1 MRPFVLLYHTL
12 SDNPHWDLCL
22 DLGDGLATW
31 RIGAD
36 PLATGPVPVPLPARR
51 IADHRRAYLDY
62 EGPVSG
68 HNGRVRCVDRGTW
81 RPVRQTPAS
90 WQVHLEGERLRGFF
104 ELPAGTD
111 HGWMCDLGEAADD
124 AEL

>member
-1 MRPFVLLYHTL
+1 MRPFVLLYHIL

-22 DLGDGLATW
+22 DLGDVLATW
-31 RIGAD
+31 RIEAD
-36 PLATGPVPVPLPARR
+36 PLANDPAPAPLAARR

-68 HNGRVRCVDRGTW
+68 DRGHVRRVDRGNW
-81 RPVRQTPAS
+81 RPVRQTPAC
-90 WQVHLEGERLRGFF
+90 WQIHLEGERLRGIF

-111 HGWMCDLGEAADD
+111 AGWMRGSGAAAHD
-124 AEL
+124 AQP